1 MATSK
6 NKLTTQSFWLLS
18 SSGHGHP
25 SVSTCTPFFCRG
37 RTAYS
42 CRFQADPMAEADFCV
57 RGLARVLQKAINPSV
72 REHFLRCES
81 LAPVFPWSFSF
92 CRGSVH
98 HTASLPLAGIH
109 EPPFLLNFLCLSFL
123 FSTVA
128 GELHTAPTPGKPWLP
143 ILVYLEAN
151 QNPVLTGN
159 CPGTLNRQQLPKAI
173 FLSSSEETINF
184 SHDSLNCNSKWH
196 RFCYLFP
203 WKTCLKWM
211 MNECIA
217 DGCISLLSKLYFEG
231 VMWGQCGVTA
241 YRDHVCSQAVP
252 QKRLGGHQWQWTV
265 DAPCVW
271 HQSKVYEPRQA
282 WVQRRPI
289 LISLLRWGLND
300 TNLPAEG
307 CLGNPSLKRKW
318 T

>member
-1 MATSK
+1 M
-6 NKLTTQSFWLLS
+6 
-18 SSGHGHP
+18 
-25 SVSTCTPFFCRG
+25 
-37 RTAYS
+37 
-42 CRFQADPMAEADFCV
+42 
-57 RGLARVLQKAINPSV
+57 
-72 REHFLRCES
+72 
-81 LAPVFPWSFSF
+81 
-92 CRGSVH
+92 H

-143 ILVYLEAN
+143 VLAYLEAK

-173 FLSSSEETINF
+173 FFSSSEETINF

-217 DGCISLLSKLYFEG
+217 DGCISLCYQSCTLKMSCEISVVLLHTVTMCVARQCPGRDWVAISGSEPWMLFVFGTSQRIMSPDRPEFKEDLFLFHC
-231 VMWGQCGVTA
+231 WGE
-241 YRDHVCSQAVP
+241 D
-252 QKRLGGHQWQWTV
+252 
-265 DAPCVW
+265 
-271 HQSKVYEPRQA
+271 
-282 WVQRRPI
+282 
-289 LISLLRWGLND
+289 
-300 TNLPAEG
+300 
-307 CLGNPSLKRKW
+307 
-318 T
+318 